1 MSGEKK
7 FGSSA
12 FGFNKSDVNAYIEKI
27 LYEFDLR
34 LKEKDDEISNLKLQI
49 REMKTRYES
58 ASQNNLSLTKEKE
71 RIASALITA
80 QETADAIMEEAKER
94 AAEEKK
100 RLEATLE
107 SEREKIIDIKRD
119 VKAMKVYIVDMLNKY
134 QRLLNDAESVVES
147 KEAEY
152 TPNIEEAENTEDAEN
167 TETDNQGTYY

>member
-7 FGSSA
+7 FGTSA

-58 ASQNNLSLTKEKE
+58 ATQNNQSLSKDKE

-80 QETADAIMEEAKER
+80 QETADSIMEEAKER
-94 AAEEKK
+94 AAEEKN
-100 RLEATLE
+100 RLEAALE
-107 SEREKIIDIKRD
+107 DEREKIIDIKRD
-119 VKAMKVYIVDMLNKY
+119 VKTMKTQVAEMLNKY
-134 QRLLNDAESVVES
+134 QGLINEAESYIEN
-147 KEAEY
+147 KEEEY
-152 TPNIEEAENTEDAEN
+152 ATNIENSEN
-167 TETDNQGTYY
+167 DNQGTYY

>member
-58 ASQNNLSLTKEKE
+58 TSQNNLSLTKEKE

>member
-7 FGSSA
+7 FGTSL

-58 ASQNNLSLTKEKE
+58 AAENSQILSKEKE

-80 QETADAIMEEAKER
+80 QETADSILKEAKER
-94 AAEEKK
+94 ASEEKNK
-100 RLEATLE
+100 LEAYLE
-107 SEREKIIDIKRD
+107 KEREKIIDIKRD
-119 VKAMKVYIVDMLNKY
+119 IKTMKLQIVDMLNKY
-134 QRLLNDAESVVES
+134 QGLLNEVDDYVDN
-147 KEAEY
+147 KETEY
-152 TPNIEEAENTEDAEN
+152 ALDSENSEN
-167 TETDNQGTYY
+167 DSQGT

>member
-7 FGSSA
+7 FGTST

-58 ASQNNLSLTKEKE
+58 AAQNSQTLSKEKE

-80 QETADAIMEEAKER
+80 QETADSIMEEAKER
-94 AAEEKK
+94 ANEEKS
-100 RLEATLE
+100 RLEAALE
-107 SEREKIIDIKRD
+107 NEREKIIDIKRD
-119 VKAMKVYIVDMLNKY
+119 VKTMKAQIVDMLHKY
-134 QRLLNDAESVVES
+134 QGLLNEAESYIES
-147 KEAEY
+147 KETEY
-152 TPNIEEAENTEDAEN
+152 TGNSNNCEDN
-167 TETDNQGTYY
+167 DQGTYN